1 MSDPVTNPPAR
12 RWLGPAFLVSLGINL
27 FLAGMIATSAFSHR
41 GGPHGDRDGG
51 PMSAMFGDMRGAKS
65 DMTAEDRKAMR
76 DIMVGQFRTI
86 RPYLVEMDKA
96 RKDLA
101 VIVGTSPYD
110 AAKVKTGFER
120 INAARSDVANVMSEA
135 MIRGFGDMSDAQR
148 QRLATVMANNA
159 ERHWRRGPKD
169 IDGPEAGD
177 NPPPPPPGDG
187 PPDGPPV
194 Y

>member
-27 FLAGMIATSAFSHR
+27 FLAGMIATSAYSHR
-41 GGPHGDRDGG
+41 GGPHGDRAGGG
-51 PMSAMFGDMRGAKS
+51 PMGAMFGDMRGAKS
-65 DMTAEDRKAMR
+65 DMSEEDRKVMR
-76 DIMVGQFRTI
+76 DIMVGQFKTI

-101 VIVGTSPYD
+101 AIVGTSPYD
-110 AAKVKTGFER
+110 AAKVKAGFER
-120 INAARSDVANVMSEA
+120 INAARNDVANVMSEA
-135 MIRGFGDMSDAQR
+135 MTRGFGDMSDAQR
-148 QRLATVMANNA
+148 QRLSAVMANNA
-159 ERHWRRGPKD
+159 ERHWRRGSKD
-169 IDGPEAGD
+169 TDGPDAGD
-177 NPPPPPPGDG
+177 MPPPPGDG